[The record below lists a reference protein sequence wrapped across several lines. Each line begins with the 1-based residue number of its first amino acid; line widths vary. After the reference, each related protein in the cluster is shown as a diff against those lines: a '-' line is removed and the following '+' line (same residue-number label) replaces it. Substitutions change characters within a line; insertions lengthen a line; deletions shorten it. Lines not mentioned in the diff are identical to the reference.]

1 MTETVQFADAQ
12 IALIR
17 EAEVR
22 EHLSLEQA
30 IGDVR
35 DAFSELA
42 RGRAV
47 NCPRVRVESRQR
59 GIAWLH
65 TLRGGLADWN
75 VIGGKDYTSIG
86 LSAPP
91 AMWATVVNVRTGLPV
106 ALVEARYLSRIRT
119 AATTAVATDLLAPPE
134 ASCLAH
140 FGAGTISELTVKAI
154 LKVRPLIRQVYLVR
168 RDSSKGAPQWLPEIK
183 DGVAVEMADAE
194 YALSRAD
201 LATTATNS
209 KTPVIPTDAH
219 MPRLR
224 HLNLIG
230 SNHRKRREISESLAR
245 KCLPPDGYLVV
256 DDREQAANE
265 AGDFLSVVEARS
277 DSPGSAGSGRVT
289 WNQIPTIDKLFVE
302 GSGEKEKASRVT
314 LTAFKSVG
322 IGLMDLALAVRVLQ
336 RMKLL

>member
-1 MTETVQFADAQ
+1 MTETIQFADAE

-17 EAEVR
+17 EAQVR
-22 EHLSLEQA
+22 EHLSLAQA

-47 NCPRVRVESRQR
+47 NCPRVRVESRE
-59 GIAWLH
+59 GEIAWLH

-86 LSAPP
+86 FRTP
-91 AMWATVVNVRTGLPV
+91 AMWATVVNMRTGLPV
-106 ALVEARYLSRIRT
+106 ALVEAQYLSRIRT
-119 AATTAVATDLLAPPE
+119 AATTAVATDLLAPAE
-134 ASCLAH
+134 VSCLAH
-140 FGAGTISELTVKAI
+140 FGAGNISELTVKAI
-154 LKVRPLIRQVYLVR
+154 LKVRPSIRQVYLVR
-168 RDSSKGAPQWLPEIK
+168 GDPSNGTPEWLPEIE
-183 DGVAVEMADAE
+183 DGVAGEMVDAK

-209 KTPVIPTDAH
+209 KTPVIPADAS

-230 SNHRKRREISESLAR
+230 SNHRRRREISETLAR
-245 KCLPPDGYLVV
+245 RCLPPDGYLVV

-265 AGDFLSVVEARS
+265 AGDFFSVVEACP
-277 DSPGSAGSGRVT
+277 DSAGSADSGNVT

-302 GSGEKEKASRVT
+302 GNGESEKAAKAA

-322 IGLMDLALAVRVLQ
+322 IGLMDLALAARVLQ
-336 RMKLL
+336 RAGPL